1 MLEVTLVFAVIS
13 LFLAYLYVNEDKLPF
28 RILFF
33 FFGVLT
39 LLVLIFTP
47 IFSVKTGEMLLYDDL
62 GVYAG
67 KVITTSVYP
76 SNLINLNVTVFNVV
90 FIVVFLFFLL
100 VTLLT
105 LIVEGFKQWKLDKHP
120 QDDTMEGF

>member
-62 GVYAG
+62 GVYTG

-105 LIVEGFKQWKLDKHP
+105 LIVEGFKLWKLDKHP

>member
-13 LFLAYLYVNEDKLPF
+13 LFLAYLYVNEDKLHF

-62 GVYAG
+62 GVYTG